1 MPGAKRAGADD
12 ESDDKPGAPHA
23 FDCCDNR
30 PMPRDDASLVSR
42 APAKSRRDAAEMSN
56 ERVARVL
63 DDVADM
69 IDLGGEGTFRAVTY
83 RAAARAIRDLRE
95 PLGVYRDQGRLTE
108 IEKVGPSVSAVI
120 VELLDTGTA
129 KRYEELVARTPPGL
143 LDLLRVPGVGP
154 ATARTIYE
162 NLKITTIEELEDAA
176 REGRLQQ
183 LPKIQAKTAERIL
196 QSIEQLRR
204 RSGRSLVHHAL
215 RDAGTVLAYLREHAP
230 AARLEIAGSLRRM
243 AETIGDIDV
252 LAATEAPPRAVHDVF
267 AAYPEVERVLAR
279 GETKTTVVLRSG
291 QQVDLRTVAP
301 ASWGAALIY
310 FTGSKEH
317 NVRLRHVALTRGL
330 LLNEYGLYRVG
341 EESGPAL
348 AGATEEDVYGALEMS
363 WIPPELREDRGEID
377 AALAHRL
384 PVLVRRPD
392 IKGDLHTHSDW
403 TDGRD
408 SLEAM
413 ARRAKQLGY
422 EYVALTDHSI
432 SLGMAKGM
440 TVDRIR
446 ERNAVLERLDRDL
459 RPFRVFS
466 GCEVNIRADGALDYE
481 DEVLL
486 LFDVVTA
493 SIHSAMHQPKDVM
506 TRRIVGA
513 MRNPLIDAIS
523 HPTGR
528 LLERRDAYEVDVDE
542 LIRVSAE
549 TGCRLEVNGGPE
561 RLDLADVSVRR
572 AIAAGAPL
580 VINSDAHAIGEL
592 EWMEFGVA
600 NARRGWA
607 TAAAVENT
615 KPLDAM
621 LAHIER
627 RRRSERPR

>member
-1 MPGAKRAGADD
+1 
-12 ESDDKPGAPHA
+12 
-23 FDCCDNR
+23 
-30 PMPRDDASLVSR
+30 MPREDAPLASR
-42 APAKSRRDAAEMSN
+42 TPAKSRRDAAEMSN
-56 ERVARVL
+56 ERIARVL
-63 DDVADM
+63 DDIADM
-69 IDLGGEGTFRAVTY
+69 IDLAGEGTFRAVTF

-95 PLGVYRDQGRLTE
+95 PIALYREQGRLTE
-108 IEKVGPSVSAVI
+108 IEKVGPSVSTVI
-120 VELLDTGTA
+120 VELLDRGTA
-129 KRYEELVARTPPGL
+129 KRYEELVAKTPPGL

-162 NLKITTIEELEDAA
+162 HLKITTIEELEDAA
-176 REGRLQQ
+176 RERRLQV
-183 LPKIQAKTAERIL
+183 LPKIQAKTEERIL

-215 RDAGTVLAYLREHAP
+215 RDARALVAYLEERCGAGRV
-230 AARLEIAGSLRRM
+230 AFAGSLRRFR
-243 AETIGDIDV
+243 ETIGDIDV
-252 LAATEAPPRAVHDVF
+252 VVATDDPRTAHETF
-267 AAYPEVERVLAR
+267 RAYPEVERIVAQ
-279 GETKTTVVLRSG
+279 GETKSAIVLRTG

-301 ASWGAALIY
+301 RSWGAALVY

-317 NVRLRHVALTRGL
+317 NVRLRHVALKRGL

-341 EESGPAL
+341 EEKSGPAI
-348 AGATEEDVYGALEMS
+348 AGATEEEIYAALGMD

-377 AALAHRL
+377 AALERRL
-384 PVLVRRPD
+384 PALVRRD
-392 IKGDLHTHSDW
+392 EIKGDLHTHSDW

-408 SLEAM
+408 PLEAM
-413 ARRAKQLGY
+413 VRRAKQLGY
-422 EYVALTDHSI
+422 EYVAVTDHSI

-440 TVDRIR
+440 TLDRVR
-446 ERNAVLERLDRDL
+446 ERNRILERLDGEL

-466 GCEVNIRADGALDYE
+466 GCEVNIRADGTLDY
-481 DEVLL
+481 DDDGLL

-506 TRRIVGA
+506 TKRIVGA
-513 MRNPLIDAIS
+513 MRNPLVDAVS

-580 VINSDAHAIGEL
+580 VINSDAHLVGEL
-592 EWMEFGVA
+592 DWMEYGVM

-621 LAHIER
+621 LEHIER
-627 RRRSERPR
+627 RRRKERPR